1 MARNFENEI
10 STARNTRDGT
20 AELWM
25 KEWAECLAAR
35 SLDPADPERL
45 EREARFDALREEVRA
60 VAMQAAER
68 QRLALAVE
76 RHERDRL
83 WREAMDRESA
93 QDAADADA
101 KALAEYEAKAREEA
115 ARVAAQ
121 REAALR
127 VEHQRQQFVLTRR
140 VAKAIPAKETSK
152 PVTTKPKRA
161 MTSEGRRE
169 LADSTWRAYHRP
181 AAGGRVVRATDVRR
195 KKQPRLRVFDERPA
209 PEPDYVLPFSPAREV
224 RCHDEWSGEPC
235 LADVMDVVACASGG
249 ADSFMRF
256 LDPVANRMASVYAA
270 HRTLGAS

>member
-60 VAMQAAER
+60 VAKKVAER
-68 QRLALAVE
+68 KRLALAVE
-76 RHERDRL
+76 QHERDRL

-161 MTSEGRRE
+161 MTSERRRE

-209 PEPDYVLPFSPAREV
+209 PEPDYVLPFSPVREV
-224 RCHDEWSGEPC
+224 RCHDEWSDEPC
-235 LADVMDVVACASGG
+235 LADVMDVVVCASGG
-249 ADSFMRF
+249 ADSFTRF